1 MTTRA
6 PAVLKKHTL
15 NPEITLLCQCHA
27 QKALFKGLKSEI
39 KIFGLKMTPLPSKLF
54 RKFVRFGGGRLP
66 LPGSGKNVPSL
77 LLIKN
82 SLREFS
88 TMFATADT
96 NRNGRIDFDE

>member
-1 MTTRA
+1 MA
-6 PAVLKKHTL
+6 KICNINFWIENEP
-15 NPEITLLCQCHA
+15 PPP
-27 QKALFKGLKSEI
+27 SE
-39 KIFGLKMTPLPSKLF
+39 LF
-54 RKFVRFGGGRLP
+54 RKFIRFGGGRLP